1 MDQLFVVDSFTLDR
15 YRVYYRRVS
24 FKDIFIEFYKN
35 SIKILPSDTTL
46 LEIPVG
52 NSSEYSKGFGKTNIP
67 RNEEF
72 Q

>member
-1 MDQLFVVDSFTLDR
+1 MDQLFVVGSFTLDR

-24 FKDIFIEFYKN
+24 FKDIFIELRFYKN
-35 SIKILPSDTTL
+35 FDTTL